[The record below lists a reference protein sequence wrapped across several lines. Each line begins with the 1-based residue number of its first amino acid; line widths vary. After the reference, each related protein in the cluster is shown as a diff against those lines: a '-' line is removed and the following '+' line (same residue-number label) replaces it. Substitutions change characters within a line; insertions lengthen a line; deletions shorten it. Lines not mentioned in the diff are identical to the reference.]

1 MNLFDGDLERRIGD
15 KFREISSKELFYRVV
30 GSDNGVA
37 LSQDNS
43 GFAKVELVA
52 VAAPENDSSGARS
65 EKLLSTSVVSF
76 KFETDSSKLS
86 QVSWGNLKEI
96 TGISQFGGA
105 NDGNKSDSTARE
117 SLESQNVYPSVV
129 SFDETHRGKVK
140 DCLQSH
146 NRSVGQEQG
155 SGQVENPGMSI

>member
-1 MNLFDGDLERRIGD
+1 MDLFDDDLGRRFGDQ
-15 KFREISSKELFYRVV
+15 FREISSKEIFYRVV

-52 VAAPENDSSGARS
+52 EMAPEDDPTGARS

-76 KFETDSSKLS
+76 QFAADSPKLS

-96 TGISQFGGA
+96 TGTSQFCGA

-146 NRSVGQEQG
+146 DRSVDQEQG
-155 SGQVENPGMSI
+155 SEQVENPGMSI